1 MTKKRAS
8 VIVLSMATAVAG
20 LLTSGTAS
28 ATSDAASARG
38 AANIER
44 VHPIMVADVVVNGAP
59 ASQPAAPAV
68 VPVAPVAAPA
78 PAPVVETPAHTS
90 QTTVVEHEQ
99 HNYMSTVAVSALMG
113 GLAGALVGGSLY
125 FLEDNQNHGR
135 RIAYW
140 AAGGVLVGAG
150 VGITQIVVQEDRVDR
165 ATASRLPTDP
175 APTLRLAL
183 LNRSF

>member
-20 LLTSGTAS
+20 LLTSATAS
-28 ATSDAASARG
+28 ATSDAASTGG

-44 VHPIMVADVVVNGAP
+44 VHPLMVADVVVNGA
-59 ASQPAAPAV
+59 AAQPAAPAY
-68 VPVAPVAAPA
+68 VPVAAPVAAPA
-78 PAPVVETPAHTS
+78 PAPIVETPAHTS
-90 QTTVVEHEQ
+90 QTTLVEHEQ

-113 GLAGALVGGSLY
+113 GVVGALVGGSLY
-125 FLEDNQNHGR
+125 FLSDNQTHGR

-140 AAGGVLVGAG
+140 AAGGILVGSAVG
-150 VGITQIVVQEDRVDR
+150 VTQIVVQEDRVDR

-175 APTLRLAL
+175 APTFRLAL